1 MKRNFNPVVLLVIA
15 CLSIACLTVVA
26 SVVTLTPAPT
36 ATRLSILPSQP
47 GVVVPSPTS
56 IIVPS
61 PTLVQIAP
69 LCTVDP
75 LAGACPTPTVR
86 TQSKFCVKKLPYTLL
101 EIPPGATFESM
112 DTGMTCKDEGLHG
125 GVHQVS
131 CTGQQLYSFELKV
144 CDTACSA
151 AQLKTGTGQCPDG
164 YGYSAGAGCCWPTS
178 ALEAGCVIYKVDIG
192 ACQ

>member
-1 MKRNFNPVVLLVIA
+1 MKRNLNPVVLLFIA
-15 CLSIACLTVVA
+15 CLSIGCLTVAVP
-26 SVVTLTPAPT
+26 VDTPVPAPK
-36 ATRLSILPSQP
+36 ATSPILPSQTS
-47 GVVVPSPTS
+47 VILPSQTS
-56 IIVPS
+56 VILPL

-86 TQSKFCVKKLPYTLL
+86 TQSKFCVQKLPYTLL

-144 CDTACSA
+144 CDTTCSVPPLA
-151 AQLKTGTGQCPDG
+151 TGTGQCPDG